1 MAETRS
7 RVLLLNPPHRKRVVR
22 DCYCSDIVKAGYY
35 WHPLDLLIQAG
46 HLAARHDV
54 FLFDAIAHRLS
65 DDAVLD
71 LAERLDPDWV
81 LMLVGRAV
89 ADDDREFAEMLRES
103 LPQAKLFASGDLFTA
118 RPVEALRQ
126 FPMFAGALLEFVS
139 PEFARL
145 VDGREAIGDVALRE
159 DDGIRVLTPL
169 GPSRFSYPPPPLD
182 LIDPQRY
189 RLPFYG
195 GAPFYSLLA
204 SYGCPYGCTF
214 CHVPSLGYKHR
225 DPEEVAVEMRLAYEA
240 DYQNFYLRDATFG
253 VRRDDAGNLCERIAR
268 IGDDI
273 RWNAFTRADLL
284 DDELLDLMA
293 RSGCAVL
300 QIGVETLDRD
310 SAAAVN
316 KRVDHDHLR
325 RLVAAC
331 RRREILTS
339 LHFIL
344 GLPGDQWSQTPQ
356 AVRDLIFLEPDY
368 LSVNILAPR
377 PGSAMN
383 DDGLT
388 LPAEQVQRLHKLA
401 RRINLRFYLR
411 PTRIWAELKRLR
423 SPREI
428 LRMLRLFVSSLL
440 PERLKTIF

>member
-1 MAETRS
+1 MAETRP

-46 HLAARHDV
+46 HLAARNEV

-71 LAERLDPDWV
+71 LAEQLDPEWV
-81 LMLVGRAV
+81 LMLAGRVV

-103 LPQAKLFASGDLFTA
+103 LPQAKLFASGDLFTD
-118 RPVEALRQ
+118 RPVEALQQ
-126 FPMFAGALLEFVS
+126 FPMLDGALLEFVS

-145 VDGREAIGDVALRE
+145 VDGREAIGDLALRAG
-159 DDGIRVLTPL
+159 DDIRVLTPL
-169 GPSRFSYPPPPLD
+169 GTSRFSYPPPPLD
-182 LIDPQRY
+182 LIDRQRY

-204 SYGCPYGCTF
+204 SYGCPYRCTF

-225 DPEEVAVEMRLAYEA
+225 DPEEVAVEIRLAYEA
-240 DYQNFYLRDATFG
+240 GYQNFYVRDATFG

-316 KRVDHDHLR
+316 KRVDHDDLR
-325 RLVAAC
+325 RTVAAC
-331 RRREILTS
+331 RRRGIMTS

-344 GLPGDQWSQTPQ
+344 GLPGDRWSQTPQ
-356 AVRDLIFLEPDY
+356 AARDLIALKPDY

-383 DDGLT
+383 DDGLA
-388 LPAEQVQRLHKLA
+388 LPAEQVRRLRQLA

-411 PTRIWAELKRLR
+411 PARIWAELKRLR
-423 SPREI
+423 NPREI
-428 LRMLRLFVSSLL
+428 LRVAQLFVSSLL
-440 PERLKTIF
+440 PERLK